1 MDLGAWPRV
10 PLAHLPTPL
19 EPMDRLRRAL
29 GTERAVWV
37 KRDDAT
43 GLAGGGNKTRKLEY
57 LAAEAK
63 AAGADWL
70 VTTGG
75 VQSNH
80 ARQTAAAAARL
91 GMGCDLVL
99 TRAVPDRDA
108 GYESTGN
115 VQLDHLLGAH
125 VQIHPVGTDRG
136 EAMDAVA
143 ARRRVQGHTPFVI
156 PTGGST
162 ETGALGY
169 VRAALELVNQA
180 VDRDLAIGTIVVP
193 ASSGGTLAGLLVGLH
208 ALNHSARV
216 IGIDVEADAAT
227 TRRTVAGL
235 AASTARRLGVEPPP
249 GERLHIEGA
258 HAGPAY
264 GIPTDAT
271 LAAARMAARTEG
283 LVLDPVYSA
292 KAMAGLLH
300 GLDTGALAGEGAVV
314 FVHTGGLPGLFAYP
328 EAAGPAA

>member
-1 MDLGAWPRV
+1 MDLAAWPRV

-19 EPMDRLRRAL
+19 EPMPRLGRSMGGGAS
-29 GTERAVWV
+29 VWV

-57 LAAEAK
+57 LAAQAQ

-99 TRAVPDRDA
+99 TRAVPDRDTA
-108 GYESTGN
+108 YEATGN
-115 VQLDHLLGAH
+115 IQLDQLLGAWVH
-125 VQIHPVGTDRG
+125 IHPAGTDRT

-143 ARRRVQGHTPFVI
+143 ATRRGEGHTPFVI

-162 ETGALGY
+162 ETGSLGY

-180 VDRDLAIGTIVVP
+180 AERDLRLDAVIAP
-193 ASSGGTLAGLLVGLH
+193 ASSGGTLAGLLVGMQ

-216 IGIDVEADAAT
+216 IGIDVEADATT

-235 AASTARRLGVEPPP
+235 AASTAYELGVTPPAA
-249 GERLHIEGA
+249 ERLHIEGA
-258 HAGPAY
+258 YAGPAY
-264 GIPTDAT
+264 GIPTEAT
-271 LAAARMAARTEG
+271 LAAARRGARTEG

-292 KAMAGLLH
+292 KAMAGLLD
-300 GLDTGALAGEGAVV
+300 LVETGTLTGSETAV
-314 FVHTGGLPGLFAYP
+314 FLHTGGLPGLFAYP
-328 EAAGPAA
+328 EAGP